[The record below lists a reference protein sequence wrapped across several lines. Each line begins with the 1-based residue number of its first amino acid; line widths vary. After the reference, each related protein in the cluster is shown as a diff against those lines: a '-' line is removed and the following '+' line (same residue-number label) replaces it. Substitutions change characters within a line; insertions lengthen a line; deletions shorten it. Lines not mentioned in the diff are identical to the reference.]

1 MKYQIYLRPTLYY
14 IYDMIIND
22 IIDIKNINIKK
33 HLYYS
38 SNYTFVPIKYNQ
50 KDLIIQTPKLYTK
63 YGIIDYF
70 DKSSI
75 VLSLQNITNDN
86 NICIFKNN
94 LELIFNKIPNKY
106 NNCEIIDYLEKLDM
120 RYKVS
125 QNILLYDSSKKILNN
140 IPNNSYGNYIIH
152 LSGFWIIDKCIH
164 FQWHVLQA
172 KIDIPIILKQY
183 AFININIPK
192 PPPLPNFC
200 KKEHKIKIVKKKKK
214 QIHENKIE
222 PPSLD
227 EIQKALN
234 KLKKIKI

>member
-1 MKYQIYLRPTLYY
+1 
-14 IYDMIIND
+14 MIVND
-22 IIDIKNINIKK
+22 TIDTKNINIKK

-38 SNYTFVPIKYNQ
+38 NNYTFVPIKYN
-50 KDLIIQTPKLYTK
+50 KEDLIIQTPKLYTK

-86 NICIFKNN
+86 NISIFKNN
-94 LELIFNKIPNKY
+94 LELIFNTIKDKY
-106 NNCEIIDYLEKLDM
+106 NEYEIIDYLEKLNM
-120 RYKVS
+120 RYKVN
-125 QNILLYDSSKKILNN
+125 QNILIYDSNKQLIKD

-152 LSGFWIIDKCIH
+152 LSGFWIIDKCIY
-164 FQWHVLQA
+164 FQWYVLQS
-172 KIDIPIILKQY
+172 KIESPIILKKY
-183 AFININIPK
+183 AFVNTSIPK

-200 KKEHKIKIVKKKKK
+200 KKEHKIKIIKKNR
-214 QIHENKIE
+214 QILENKIE